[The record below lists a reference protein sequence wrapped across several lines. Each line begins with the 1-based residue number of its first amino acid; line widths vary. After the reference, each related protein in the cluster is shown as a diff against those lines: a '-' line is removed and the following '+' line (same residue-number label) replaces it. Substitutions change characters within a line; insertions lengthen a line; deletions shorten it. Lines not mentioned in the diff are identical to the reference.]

1 MPTFAITIPVRN
13 RKALTTAIL
22 VQLTEQIAQQ
32 IKVQRLQP
40 DDVQI
45 IVVDDASSD
54 GTPELIEQQ
63 FPQVHLLRGSG
74 DLWWTGAIAQAMT
87 YATDTLRTDY
97 IIWLNDDITLADTFM
112 SQLVDHCTQPNA
124 HPSSKVLTGGIICDQ
139 QHSNWVVFAAL
150 LPVSSLTTS
159 LNSSSPFSMSI
170 RSMATSPF
178 SPVELSLTLECPM
191 SSAFGTMAAILNI
204 FAAPRQTAIGP
215 SYRVIYAPRPII
227 NLPMSF
233 ATCRYGFSGRLVP
246 RYRLNGR

>member
-74 DLWWTGAIAQAMT
+74 DLWWTG
-87 YATDTLRTDY
+87 R
-97 IIWLNDDITLADTFM
+97 
-112 SQLVDHCTQPNA
+112 
-124 HPSSKVLTGGIICDQ
+124 
-139 QHSNWVVFAAL
+139 
-150 LPVSSLTTS
+150 
-159 LNSSSPFSMSI
+159 SPK
-170 RSMATSPF
+170 P
-178 SPVELSLTLECPM
+178 
-191 SSAFGTMAAILNI
+191 
-204 FAAPRQTAIGP
+204 
-215 SYRVIYAPRPII
+215 
-227 NLPMSF
+227 
-233 ATCRYGFSGRLVP
+233 
-246 RYRLNGR
+246 